1 MLMLSFHLLKA
12 QNFHSS
18 MEATQMKLM
27 YVSLIL
33 VHSILVHHAFV
44 DIYFLCSFCWHRHPG
59 SKKCQFHGTI
69 YLNIKFVPNPFCL
82 WNNHKLQ
89 LVEIF
94 VNCWEEYVTRNQ
106 SQKNLSIK
114 GYKKWLIERGKKA

>member
-44 DIYFLCSFCWHRHPG
+44 DIYFSVRFAG
-59 SKKCQFHGTI
+59 
-69 YLNIKFVPNPFCL
+69 IKI
-82 WNNHKLQ
+82 Q
-89 LVEIF
+89 D
-94 VNCWEEYVTRNQ
+94 
-106 SQKNLSIK
+106 QKNVSFMAQFI
-114 GYKKWLIERGKKA
+114 